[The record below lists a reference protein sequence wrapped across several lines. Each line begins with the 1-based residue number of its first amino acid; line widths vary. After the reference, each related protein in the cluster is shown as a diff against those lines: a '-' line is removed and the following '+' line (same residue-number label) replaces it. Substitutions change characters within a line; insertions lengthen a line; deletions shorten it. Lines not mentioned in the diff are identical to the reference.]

1 MKEIIKIY
9 SKSAMNYLR
18 AFLRWLGLG
27 ALVGIVSGLV
37 GTGFSKAIAF
47 VTELRGEQPWLVLLL
62 PLGGLLSVA
71 IYKLCRVTGI
81 GTNAVFE
88 SVRSE
93 SKVPYLLAPA
103 VFIGTCLTHL
113 FGGSAGREGAAL
125 QLGGS
130 VSSLLGGVL
139 RLDEKTRHI
148 LAMCGMGA
156 FFSALFGTPL
166 GACVFALEVVSVGHF
181 CSAAFFP
188 AIVSSTAAFG
198 VATFFGVHP
207 ERFALMVDPSLEISV
222 LWKVGVIAVAG
233 AVVSFAFCHM
243 MHFSE
248 HIFKKMLKNDYL
260 RITVGGLLIAGFT
273 VLVGTSDYN
282 GGGVNVI
289 NGVFE
294 GDGVRYEAFVLKML
308 FTAITIG
315 VGFKGG
321 EIIPTLFIGAT
332 LGATV
337 GGLLGLDAGLSAA
350 VGMASLFCG
359 VTNCPLATTVL
370 CIELFQ
376 GKGMIFCALSCVTS
390 FLLSGNA
397 SLYTAQKLIYSKLN
411 DEEINVNAN

>member
-1 MKEIIKIY
+1 MKEMLK
-9 SKSAMNYLR
+9 NYLKSVANYSR
-18 AFLRWLGLG
+18 AFLMWTALGLT
-27 ALVGIVSGLV
+27 VGIVAGAV
-37 GTGFSKAIAF
+37 GTGFSKAIVF
-47 VTELRGEQPWLVLLL
+47 VTELRGRHEWLILLL

-81 GTNAVFE
+81 GTNHVLQ

-93 SKVPYLLAPA
+93 SEVPYLLAPA

-130 VSSLLGGVL
+130 VSSLLGGIL
-139 RLDEKTRHI
+139 HLDEKTKHI
-148 LAMCGMGA
+148 LTMCGMGA

-188 AIVSSTAAFG
+188 AIVSSVTSYG
-198 VATFFGVHP
+198 VATFLGVHP
-207 ERFALMVDPSLEISV
+207 ERFVLESDPPLGLSV
-222 LWKVGVIAVAG
+222 LWKVAVIAVAG
-233 AVVSFAFCHM
+233 AFVSFAFCHV

-248 HIFKKMLKNDYL
+248 HIFKKWFKNDYL
-260 RITVGGLLIAGFT
+260 RITVGGILIVGLT
-273 VLVGTSDYN
+273 VLVGNSDYN
-282 GGGVNVI
+282 GGGVDVI
-289 NGVFE
+289 NRIFSGE
-294 GDGVRYEAFVLKML
+294 GVRYEAFIFKIL

-332 LGATV
+332 LGAAV
-337 GGLLGLDAGLSAA
+337 GGLLGLPAGLAAA

-359 VTNCPLATTVL
+359 VTNCPLATIVL

-376 GKGMIFCALSCVTS
+376 GKGMIFCALACMTS

-397 SLYTAQKLIYSKLN
+397 SLYTGQKLVYSKLN
-411 DEEINVNAN
+411 DEEININAG